1 MATSVEAELVRLRME
16 NAELR
21 AGLEARTQENAL
33 LLQMIADVISTLKLD
48 QVLRHIVEHLVAA
61 FGCHAAFVY
70 LWEPERE
77 RLVLRAASDQYRH
90 VVGRIE
96 LARGEGL
103 VGWSALTR
111 KPAMVRE
118 RAMEDPRF
126 RYFPELEEERFQA
139 MLTVPMT
146 GAGGTVVAVI
156 SLHTVAPQEFTDEHV
171 RVVTVMAPILGSAIE
186 TSELYESTTRKL
198 TVLSTL
204 SGLVQTVR
212 SGRHLDDALHR
223 LAETAA
229 RVTTSDLCVLI
240 FAEPGAECLAVRAYR
255 PGAAEAPGTS
265 LSGTVERQPWERLAA
280 LTSPAEL
287 GLIGDPRGGPG
298 RPGAQ
303 AYSAQMAALLV
314 AAGEQLGVMA
324 CYRTPARQYAEDD
337 VALLNIIANQAALA
351 IQNSHLADL
360 LAERDAPARLF
371 HDLMQGPEEGEE
383 LMRRRGALLGCD
395 LSRLHAPVIL
405 DLAGEVPRSE
415 SRDVARQVVAGL
427 VRRRLGETYPG
438 SLVHAD
444 SAVLALVQLPAA
456 GDVAPPAIQDQA
468 TALCA
473 ALGALQATV
482 EREVGLRLVGGV
494 GRPCRTLAE
503 YRRGF
508 AEAREALRVGR
519 TLGRGRDIMHF
530 DQLGAARYLT
540 RMSADGTVDALHDR
554 YQECVERVA
563 AYDARKHTTLLHTLE
578 TYLSCGG
585 NIARAAEQLY
595 VHRNTLV
602 QRLDKLRELLGLDLH
617 DSAHWL
623 PLHIALGLW
632 RLREP

>member
-1 MATSVEAELVRLRME
+1 MATPLEAELMQLRTE

-61 FGCHAAFVY
+61 CGCHAAFVY

-146 GAGGTVVAVI
+146 GADGTVVAVI
-156 SLHTVAPQEFTDEHV
+156 SLHTIAPQEFTDEHV
-171 RVVTVMAPILGSAIE
+171 RMVAAMAPILGGAIE
-186 TSELYESTTRKL
+186 TSELYESTARKL

-212 SGRHLDDALHR
+212 SGRHLDDALR
-223 LAETAA
+223 VLAETAA
-229 RVTTSDLCVLI
+229 RVTASDLCVVI
-240 FAEPGAECLAVRAYR
+240 FAEPGAERVAVRAYR
-255 PGAAEAPGTS
+255 PGAGEATGTS
-265 LSGTVERQPWERLAA
+265 HSGTVERQPWERLAA
-280 LTSPAEL
+280 ITSPAEL
-287 GLIGDPRGGPG
+287 DLVGDQRRRPAPPG
-298 RPGAQ
+298 TQ
-303 AYSAQMAALLV
+303 AYGAQMAAPLV
-314 AAGEQLGVMA
+314 TAGEQLGVMA
-324 CYRTPARQYAEDD
+324 CYSTTARQYAEDD
-337 VALLNIIANQAALA
+337 VALLNIIANQAAIA
-351 IQNSHLADL
+351 IQNSQLAEL
-360 LAERDAPARLF
+360 LAEHDAPARLF
-371 HDLMQGPEEGEE
+371 RDLMQGPEEGEE
-383 LMRRRGALLGCD
+383 LMRRRAALLGCD
-395 LSRLHAPVIL
+395 LSRHHAPVIL
-405 DLAGEVPRSE
+405 DLVGEVPRSE
-415 SRDVARQVVAGL
+415 NRDAARQVVAGL
-427 VRRRLGETYPG
+427 VRRRLGESYPG
-438 SLVHAD
+438 SLVHVD
-444 SAVLALVQLPAA
+444 SAVLALVRLPAA
-456 GDVAPPAIQDQA
+456 GDVAPPAIQDEA
-468 TALCA
+468 TALPA
-473 ALGALQATV
+473 ALGALQTTV
-482 EREVGLRLVGGV
+482 ERELGLRLVGGV

-508 AEAREALRVGR
+508 AEAREALRVAR
-519 TLGRGRDIMHF
+519 TLGRGPAIMHF

-540 RMSADGTVDALHDR
+540 RMSADGAVDALHDR

-563 AYDARKHTTLLHTLE
+563 DYDARKHTTLLHTLE

-585 NIARAAEQLY
+585 NIARSAEQLY

-602 QRLDKLRELLGLDLH
+602 QRLDKLHELLGLDPH
-617 DSAHWL
+617 DSTHWL

-632 RLREP
+632 RLREA

>member
-1 MATSVEAELVRLRME
+1 MATSLEAELVRLRTE

-21 AGLEARTQENAL
+21 AGLEVRTQENAL

-70 LWEPERE
+70 LWEPKRE

-118 RAMEDPRF
+118 HAMEDPRF

-146 GAGGTVVAVI
+146 GADGTVVAVI

-171 RVVTVMAPILGSAIE
+171 RVVAVMAPILGSAIE
-186 TSELYESTTRKL
+186 TSELYESMTRKL

-204 SGLVQTVR
+204 SGLVQTMR

-229 RVTTSDLCVLI
+229 RVTASDLCVLI
-240 FAEPGAECLAVRAYR
+240 FAEPGVERLAVRAYR
-255 PGAAEAPGTS
+255 PGAAEATGTS
-265 LSGTVERQPWERLAA
+265 HIGTVERQPWERLAA

-287 GLIGDPRGGPG
+287 GLVGDLRGGPAL
-298 RPGAQ
+298 PGAQ
-303 AYSAQMAALLV
+303 AYGAQMAALLV

-324 CYRTPARQYAEDD
+324 CYSAPARQYAEDD

-351 IQNSHLADL
+351 IQNSQLADV

-371 HDLMQGPEEGEE
+371 RDIMQGPEEGEE
-383 LMRRRGALLGCD
+383 LMRRRGALLGRD

-438 SLVHAD
+438 SLVHVD
-444 SAVLALVQLPAA
+444 SAVLALVRLPAA
-456 GDVAPPAIQDQA
+456 GDVAPPAIQDEA
-468 TALCA
+468 TALRA

-482 EREVGLRLVGGV
+482 ERELGLRLVGGV
-494 GRPCRTLAE
+494 GHPCHTLAE

-508 AEAREALRVGR
+508 AEAREALQVGR
-519 TLGRGRDIMHF
+519 ALGREPAIMHF

-602 QRLDKLRELLGLDLH
+602 QRLDKLRALLGLDPH
-617 DSAHWL
+617 DSTHWL